1 MRVARDW
8 KCVHPTPQT
17 NGASK
22 RVFCTA
28 LGVENRHHCG
38 EHAPSPSHCR
48 LPEMAESKE
57 GGQSGL
63 RSSVACC
70 PARSR
75 EQRVKVFQGQGQRFT
90 RGTAAASLRHPAAQG
105 APAELRPA
113 QICIFPGPRAT
124 THSYPSPPA
133 SSTLASAHY
142 PLQAASQRLLSEQ
155 GDGGWGAETSRLW
168 PSSPRLSFSLLP
180 STEERVR
187 PPVIFGGL
195 RLAAK
200 GRDRS
205 PG

>member
-1 MRVARDW
+1 M
-8 KCVHPTPQT
+8 P
-17 NGASK
+17 
-22 RVFCTA
+22 
-28 LGVENRHHCG
+28 
-38 EHAPSPSHCR
+38 PSPSRCR

-57 GGQSGL
+57 GGQSDL

-75 EQRVKVFQGQGQRFT
+75 EQRVKVLQGQGQRFT
-90 RGTAAASLRHPAAQG
+90 RGTAAAVAPPPRWRLSAAQG

-113 QICIFPGPRAT
+113 QVCIFPGPRAA

-155 GDGGWGAETSRLW
+155 GDGGRGAETSRLW

-195 RLAAK
+195 RLAAN
-200 GRDRS
+200 RS